1 MKDKIG
7 IFLLHRPTQQELKTG
22 GIIPEEEAGSE
33 TAQPKK
39 RSIFGRQDSKN
50 AMQVPG
56 AASAKPGEATSTV
69 STNLTNKSIRDKIN
83 WDYLGKKLPDDYP
96 TITATYVTE
105 QDVLTHPTFISP
117 LLTPAFLL

>member
-1 MKDKIG
+1 VKDKIG

-96 TITATYVTE
+96 TLTATYVTE
-105 QDVLTHPTFISP
+105 QDVLTPSI
-117 LLTPAFLL
+117 LLSLELTSSLHL